1 MMNPMIAPGAV
12 DVEKG
17 VPSQY
22 EQEQEASVRKVFVRM
37 SCLLW

>member
-1 MMNPMIAPGAV
+1 MNPMIAPGAV

-17 VPSQY
+17 VTSQY

>member
-1 MMNPMIAPGAV
+1 MNPMIAPGAV